1 MLKKACKTFERG
13 LVTAQIELFIDTSYS
28 FKLDDIRLNKITK
41 SMKVARA
48 RCLIPFIGVF
58 SIFTQLVS
66 SFMYLLIF
74 NFYVQVVFTRTISLM
89 TDMVPYVTMKYSSL
103 VSFVQPILLVVVL
116 VCNSP
121 PSATAWEDPQ
131 VEWLRSKPNG
141 YFSDKISFQKLDPN
155 DPTSSYGMF
164 AFEDIKKDERLIVIP
179 QGALVTSR
187 GTDLN
192 CDTVTMLLEEL
203 EKGKD
208 SDYYPYINYMFG
220 DETKR
225 DNMPVAWSELGQILL
240 EELIGANLPPE
251 KFKNHKIEKFC
262 REVPED
268 VKNVSQLEQD
278 AYLFMISRS
287 WDDVMIP
294 GKIYSQK

>member
-1 MLKKACKTFERG
+1 
-13 LVTAQIELFIDTSYS
+13 
-28 FKLDDIRLNKITK
+28 
-41 SMKVARA
+41 
-48 RCLIPFIGVF
+48 
-58 SIFTQLVS
+58 
-66 SFMYLLIF
+66 
-74 NFYVQVVFTRTISLM
+74 M
-89 TDMVPYVTMKYSSL
+89 TGIMVPYVTMKSSSL
-103 VSFVQPILLVVVL
+103 VSFVQPILLVVVV
-116 VCNSP
+116 VCCSSF

-141 YFSDKISFQKLDPN
+141 FFSDKISFQQLDPN
-155 DPTSSYGMF
+155 DATSSYGMF
-164 AFEDIKKDERLIVIP
+164 ASEDIKKDERLIVIP
-179 QGALVTSR
+179 QVALVTSR

-220 DETKR
+220 DETARGK
-225 DNMPVAWSELGQILL
+225 MPVAWSKLGQNLL
-240 EELIGANLPPE
+240 SEIIGDSLQPK
-251 KFKNHKIEKFC
+251 KFKDHICEKFC
-262 REVPED
+262 GDVPED

-294 GKIYSQK
+294 GKLYSQK